1 MTSPA
6 LPRAHS
12 PGTAVVGG
20 PGGVLTEAEVHAFV
34 AEQVGRLDLDG
45 RSLCLIV
52 PDGTRSCPLP
62 ILLRAVHAAAHGRV
76 SRITVLIAL
85 GTHAPMAEAD
95 LARHLGHPVGD
106 VAAVYPGTT
115 VLNHE
120 WWDEETF
127 VSVGTIPAERLEEL
141 SEGRLVRPVDVR
153 LNRAVVEHDVTLIIG
168 PVFPHEVVGFSGGNK
183 YLFPGVAVKDM
194 INVSHWLGA
203 LISSVE
209 IIGTRGTTPVR
220 SLIDEASAL
229 VPGER
234 LALCVVAASGSGD
247 LHAAAFGPPVDAWAA
262 AAEVSARTHVRYLDA
277 PVRRVLSL
285 IPEKYDDMWTGA
297 KGFYK
302 VEPVVADGG
311 QVVLYAPH
319 ITEISV
325 MHPQILDIGYHC
337 RDYFVK
343 QWDRFK
349 HLPWGDLAHSTHLR
363 GAGTYDE
370 QHGERCRVTVTLAT
384 GIPEDVV
391 RAVNLDYLDPGE
403 VDLAA
408 WATDPDTLVVPQA
421 GEVLHRLRG
430 GAGSPVGS
438 PAGPTRPV

>member
-1 MTSPA
+1 MTAPSVPAAGSSPHTSTVPAA
-6 LPRAHS
+6 LA
-12 PGTAVVGG
+12 ALVGG
-20 PGGVLTEAEVHAFV
+20 ADGVLTDDEVRAFV
-34 AEQVGRLDLDG
+34 ADQVGRLDLDG
-45 RSLCLIV
+45 RSLCLVV

-62 ILLRAVHAAAHGRV
+62 LLLRAVHDIAVGRV
-76 SRITVLIAL
+76 TRLTVLVAL
-85 GTHAPMAEAD
+85 GTHAPMSEAD
-95 LARHLGHPVGD
+95 LARHLGYAEG
-106 VAAVYPGTT
+106 ALEATYPGTT

-120 WWDEETF
+120 WWDEATF
-127 VSVGTIPAERLEEL
+127 VSVGTIPQARLAEL
-141 SEGRLVRPVDVR
+141 SEGRLVRDVEVR
-153 LNRAVVEHDVTLIIG
+153 LNRAVVEHDVTVLVG

-183 YLFPGVAVKDM
+183 YLFPGVAVKDV

-220 SLIDEASAL
+220 ALIDEAASL

-234 LALCVVAASGSGD
+234 HALCLVVRSGSGE
-247 LHAAAFGPPVDAWAA
+247 LHAAAFGTPQAAWAA
-262 AAEVSARTHVRYLDA
+262 AADVSAQTHVRYLDA

-285 IPEKYDDMWTGA
+285 IPEKYEDMWTGA

-325 MHPQILDIGYHC
+325 MHPQILEIGYHC

-349 HLPWGDLAHSTHLR
+349 DVPWGDLAHSTHLR
-363 GAGTYDE
+363 GAGTYDAE
-370 QHGERCRVTVTLAT
+370 HGERCRVTVTLAT
-384 GIPEDVV
+384 GIPEEVV
-391 RAVNLDYLDPGE
+391 RAANLDYLDPAE
-403 VDLAA
+403 VDPEA
-408 WATDPDTLVVPQA
+408 WAQDPGTLVVPQA
-421 GEVLHRLRG
+421 GEVLHRLR
-430 GAGSPVGS
+430 AR
-438 PAGPTRPV
+438 A